1 MYIMVVVFPF
11 LAKMIAPV
19 VANELV
25 KQVKKLEDGGAVD
38 KTQMALVHKGE
49 FMLPAGVKPTPAQ
62 RKAVAARKKTA
73 AKKPAQKPARKP
85 AARKPRIRKPTNNL
99 VKTKK
104 RKGKK

>member
-1 MYIMVVVFPF
+1 MAIFTAIAAA
-11 LAKMIAPV
+11 LAPTIV
-19 VANELV
+19 EEIV
-25 KQVKKLEDGGAVD
+25 KGVKKLETGGKVD

-62 RKAVAARKKTA
+62 RKAVASRKKAA

-85 AARKPRIRKPTNNL
+85 VARKPRIRKPTNNL

-104 RKGKK
+104 GKGKK

>member
-1 MYIMVVVFPF
+1 MVVVFPF

-19 VANELV
+19 VVNELV

-62 RKAVAARKKTA
+62 RKAVASRKKA
-73 AKKPAQKPARKP
+73 SAKKPAQKPARKP
-85 AARKPRIRKPTNNL
+85 VARKPRIRKPTNNL

-104 RKGKK
+104 GKGKK